1 MCHEA
6 AKIAKGEQAALRIGY
21 LRSYAGDEFHRA
33 LALFSEQR
41 PDVAVSISYGN
52 HEELYGL
59 LRTEQAD
66 LILNDQRRAFSDE
79 YVNLILTTRPSA
91 IEVSARSPLAQ
102 LTEVTPQEL
111 KNIPCILVASPAQRE
126 AEQSYYQTIMGI
138 QSDFLY
144 AENLEEARL
153 MVIGRKGFLLA
164 EGGGAVPPGLSV
176 SRIPLV
182 RNSAPIQRNYCAFW
196 KQDNENPYIAEFAA
210 LLKEQFQVSEN
221 TDRIL
226 LPRRR
231 ELFQRR
237 VPPRHRGQHRKGRP
251 DAGGADRR

>member
-1 MCHEA
+1 MPRGG
-6 AKIAKGEQAALRIGY
+6 KDRQGEQAALRIGY

-144 AENLEEARL
+144 A
-153 MVIGRKGFLLA
+153 
-164 EGGGAVPPGLSV
+164 
-176 SRIPLV
+176 
-182 RNSAPIQRNYCAFW
+182 
-196 KQDNENPYIAEFAA
+196 
-210 LLKEQFQVSEN
+210 
-221 TDRIL
+221 
-226 LPRRR
+226 
-231 ELFQRR
+231 
-237 VPPRHRGQHRKGRP
+237 
-251 DAGGADRR
+251 